1 MVYIHSYN
9 YRLNIDIN
17 DWVYGRSIELD
28 SRIYIYIYI
37 WIYKAEATELRG
49 TTLYG
54 QSEVRMSQWSITK
67 GYKPIIPK
75 YCRISDTWTIQQLQM
90 A

>member
-1 MVYIHSYN
+1 M
-9 YRLNIDIN
+9 
-17 DWVYGRSIELD
+17 
-28 SRIYIYIYI
+28 
-37 WIYKAEATELRG
+37 YKAEATELRG